1 MARSAGPVNYQ
12 GVVAQKRGAKGSSR
26 ALPKRRAISRDSG
39 IRLLGE
45 LPWGA
50 HICLFYESKEDL
62 LDTNIAFL
70 GAGLRNKEL
79 CIWAI
84 SEPLAEAEARNA
96 FANDIPDF
104 DLHLAAGDIE
114 ILRGHEW
121 YLKGNEF
128 DLQRITG
135 GWHDKLN
142 IALAKGYEGIRIS
155 GNAFWLATSYWKDFC
170 EYEHELDRSLGGRPM
185 IVLCTYALSASRA
198 VDLLDVARA
207 HQFTIARRKGD
218 WEFLQSPELLHA
230 NHEIRRLRDALDILS
245 KPFPGSSL
253 LTARE
258 RAVLAQT
265 VRGVSSKEAARALG
279 ISPRTVEF
287 HRSNTLQKLGV
298 RNTAELMGK
307 VLSE

>member
-1 MARSAGPVNYQ
+1 MARSDGPANYHR
-12 GVVAQKRGAKGSSR
+12 VVSRKRGAKGSSR
-26 ALPKRRAISRDSG
+26 ALPERRAVGRDSG
-39 IRLLGE
+39 IRLIGE

-62 LDTNIAFL
+62 LDTNIAYL
-70 GAGLRNKEL
+70 SAGLRNKEL

-84 SEPLAEAEARNA
+84 SGPLTEGEAREA

-104 DLHLAAGDIE
+104 DLRLAAGDIE
-114 ILRGHEW
+114 ILPGHEW
-121 YLKGNEF
+121 YLKGDEF

-135 GWHDKLN
+135 GWRDKLSL
-142 IALAKGYEGIRIS
+142 ALSRGYEGIRIS
-155 GNAFWLATSYWKDFC
+155 GNAFWLATSHWKDFS
-170 EYEHELDRSLGGRPM
+170 EYEHELDRSLAGQPM

-198 VDLLDVARA
+198 VDLLDVAHA
-207 HQFTIARRKGD
+207 HQFTIARRSGD
-218 WEFLQSPELLHA
+218 WEFLQSPELTLA

-245 KPFPGSSL
+245 RPFPGFRL

-265 VRGVSSKEAARALG
+265 VRGVSSKEAARELG

-298 RNTAELMGK
+298 RNTAELMRK
-307 VLSE
+307 VLGE